1 MATSS
6 KHSRVVASI
15 GVGRP
20 CATQSSQDEASGTTP
35 LAEAADDARRSADG
49 SIDVEFYKARA
60 RAIRGATITGLAGAL
75 KQTVCAASAR
85 AYAAI
90 LGKRERE

>member
-6 KHSRVVASI
+6 KQSKGVASI

-20 CATQSSQDEASGTTP
+20 RATQSSQCEASRTTP

-60 RAIRGATITGLAGAL
+60 RAIRGASITGLAGAL
-75 KQTVCAASAR
+75 KRTVCAALAR

-90 LGKRERE
+90 LAKRARE